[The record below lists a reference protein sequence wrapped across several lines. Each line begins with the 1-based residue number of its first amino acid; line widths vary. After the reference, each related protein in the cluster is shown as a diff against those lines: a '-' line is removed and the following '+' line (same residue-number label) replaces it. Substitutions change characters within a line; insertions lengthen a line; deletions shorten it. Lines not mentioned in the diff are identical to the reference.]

1 MLSIIMDQEATREDY
16 NIHESNILIYF
27 DKKKKLLSVFLKIL
41 HCI

>member
-27 DKKKKLLSVFLKIL
+27 DKKKKSYYQSF
-41 HCI
+41 